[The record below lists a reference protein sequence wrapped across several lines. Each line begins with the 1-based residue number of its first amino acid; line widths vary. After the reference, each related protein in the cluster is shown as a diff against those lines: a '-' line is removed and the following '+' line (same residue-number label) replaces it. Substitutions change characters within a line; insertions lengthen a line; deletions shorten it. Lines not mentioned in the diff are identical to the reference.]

1 MSAAS
6 PWMPIFNRP
15 AYDGVKRASVVS
27 MRYNMSIKT
36 LSLFSG
42 CGGLDLGIE
51 GGFQVL
57 SPCVA
62 PEKEGGWVT
71 LPKLP
76 FSVEWAN
83 DIMPQAQRVWNENF
97 EGEYVLNSIVNLL
110 DNHYAFP
117 KAELVVGGF
126 PCQDFSLAG
135 KRKGFSSER
144 GQLYQAMAEVL
155 KRVQPKAFIAENV
168 YGLLSI
174 EGALET
180 ITRTFANSGYVVHA
194 MPVTSQDFGVPQTRQ
209 RILFVGIRSDLE
221 VSNQSK
227 EYWFPKPTHA
237 KPVDL
242 QKAFWQLEEPEYTD
256 DVEQRFYSKAR
267 WYGKGRQGN
276 TEVTLNA
283 PGPTMRAEHHGNIE
297 FRRLSLEH
305 GGKYSNEL
313 NSGLK
318 ERRLTVR
325 ECARIQSFPDHFK
338 LMRKASGEALLSAS
352 SAYKVLGNAVPPLLA
367 YRVAHHLAS
376 RWEHLN

>member
-1 MSAAS
+1 
-6 PWMPIFNRP
+6 
-15 AYDGVKRASVVS
+15 
-27 MRYNMSIKT
+27 MSIKT

-42 CGGLDLGIE
+42 CGGLDLGVE
-51 GGFQVL
+51 GGFEVL
-57 SPCVA
+57 SPCA
-62 PEKEGGWVT
+62 DPITKEGWVT

-83 DIMPQAQRVWNENF
+83 DIMPQAKSVWEENF
-97 EGEYVLNSIVNLL
+97 EGEYVLESIVDLL
-110 DNHYAFP
+110 ARNYTFP
-117 KAELVVGGF
+117 NAELIVGGF

-135 KRKGFSSER
+135 KRKGFSSQR

-155 KRVQPKAFIAENV
+155 QRVQPKAFIAENV

-180 ITRTFANSGYVVHA
+180 ITKTFASSGYVVHA

-209 RILFVGIRSDLE
+209 RILFVGIHSDLE
-221 VSNQSK
+221 ISSEAK
-227 EYWFPKPTHA
+227 EYWFPKPTHP
-237 KPVDL
+237 KPVAL
-242 QKAFWQLEEPEYTD
+242 QKAFWQLEEPEYAD
-256 DVEQRFYSKAR
+256 DVEQRFYSKAK

-276 TEVTLNA
+276 TEVNLHA

-313 NSGLK
+313 QSGLK

-325 ECARIQSFPDHFK
+325 ECARIQSFPDNFR

-367 YRVAHHLAS
+367 YRVAQHLAS